1 MKLTIQDLTFSYNKT
16 PTLNRIDLELRQGD
30 MLGIAGPNGSG
41 KTTLIKCMNRK
52 LNPRAGTVLIGKT
65 PLLTMKRKDIAK
77 KIGVVPQVSSL
88 SFPFSVYDLVMMG
101 RYAHKGRF
109 ENDTAHDQAVVSEC
123 LARTGLRQMIDR
135 PVTELSGGEYQKV
148 IIARAL
154 AQEPEIL
161 LLDEVTLHLDIHHQI
176 EILDLIRRL
185 CLENKLSA
193 VMVLHDLSLAA
204 RYCTRM
210 IMLKNGR
217 IFASGKPEEVITTDN
232 LRAVY
237 RIEAE
242 IGRSSNGRFLNVFPL
257 SSIATPECDPVPFEQ
272 HQKECNP
279 S

>member
-1 MKLTIQDLTFSYNKT
+1 MKLTIRDLTFSYNKT
-16 PTLNRIDLELRQGD
+16 PTLDRIGLEVRQGD
-30 MLGIAGPNGSG
+30 ILGIVGPNGSG
-41 KTTLIKCMNRK
+41 KTTLIKCVNRK
-52 LNPRAGTVLIGKT
+52 LKPQAGTVLIGST
-65 PLLTMKRKDIAK
+65 PLAAMKRKDVAK
-77 KIGVVPQVSSL
+77 KIGVVPQVSAL

-109 ENDTAHDQAVVSEC
+109 ESDTDHDRAVVSEC
-123 LARTGLRQMIDR
+123 LSRIHLEQMMDR

-176 EILDLIRRL
+176 EILDLIQRL
-185 CLENKLSA
+185 CLEKKLSV

-204 RYCTRM
+204 RYCTRI
-210 IMLKNGR
+210 IMLKNGH
-217 IFASGKPEEVITTDN
+217 IFASGRPEEVITTDN

-242 IGRSSNGRFLNVFPL
+242 ISRSRNGRYLNIFPL
-257 SSIATPECDPVPFEQ
+257 SSLTAPDRDPKPFEPPI
-272 HQKECNP
+272 EGV
-279 S
+279 